1 MKIVKWIL
9 GVSASIIVLFA
20 IAKTVASERVE
31 VVQLYTVD
39 EHGETVITR
48 IWVVDHDGCQ
58 YLRVG
63 VGGSGWFTRLLV
75 NESIKLTRGDI
86 TKTYTTQNRPDKS
99 KLINELMQEKYTWGD
114 TFFATLFG
122 GREGSIPIE
131 LHEVTD

>member
-20 IAKTVASERVE
+20 IAQTVASERVE

-48 IWVVDHDGCQ
+48 IWVVDHDGYQ

-63 VGGSGWFTRLLV
+63 VGGSGWFTRLLA
-75 NESIKLTRGDI
+75 NESIKLTRGEI
-86 TKTYTTQNRPDKS
+86 TKTYTIQNRPDKS
-99 KLINELMQEKYTWGD
+99 KLINDLMQKKYTWGD